1 MLRVKFFVFLACIF
15 MNNLTV
21 FAAHPDGVEWFIEYK
36 QYLSSLQE
44 YKQKNLKKYESIESV
59 LNDNAKDISMSNIDD
74 IKSHLSFYTYFILV
88 TNFNKAFIE
97 PMEKLNSL
105 SNYEKKIYFD
115 NLEIA
120 FEKFKIVRKS
130 HNDMVENYFLN
141 NKEKLEKNELKNL
154 KYPESIK
161 NQYMK
166 SLTEYKVESKQNYD
180 DIKNGKPPRFGK
192 TAKLRELA
200 KNDVVSQVLNYS
212 SGEAEDGSG
221 TSFFYPIDTDNG
233 KCVYKIGIDKSNP
246 LAASAAEMIEGF
258 NQLNNIPGMQGMVP
272 NIDLKGNIDLGKVDL
287 NNITFY
293 KINSQNKKTKEPIL
307 AYQTK
312 IEGLPDYF
320 NCDSNLCNIERLK
333 RGWNLVKEKC
343 KGTQKAF

>member
-1 MLRVKFFVFLACIF
+1 M
-15 MNNLTV
+15 
-21 FAAHPDGVEWFIEYK
+21 
-36 QYLSSLQE
+36 
-44 YKQKNLKKYESIESV
+44 
-59 LNDNAKDISMSNIDD
+59 
-74 IKSHLSFYTYFILV
+74 
-88 TNFNKAFIE
+88 
-97 PMEKLNSL
+97 
-105 SNYEKKIYFD
+105 
-115 NLEIA
+115 

-141 NKEKLEKNELKNL
+141 NKEKLDKVELKNL
-154 KYPESIK
+154 EYPESIK
-161 NQYMK
+161 NQYRK
-166 SLTEYKVESKQNYD
+166 AVTEYKVESEQNYD

-293 KINSQNKKTKEPIL
+293 KINSQNKKTREPIL